1 MNLELFRQYRETGD
15 ETIRNRIAEEY
26 LYIAKILAKKF
37 VGRGVE
43 YDDLFQVA
51 SEALLKGI
59 DSFDPDLG
67 VQFATF
73 ITPTI
78 TGKIKN
84 YFRDYSRLVKVPRKL
99 SELSAE
105 IRKENEKALSETGKK
120 PSVGELATRL
130 GVNEEEIVRAMEISS
145 HVSLDQE
152 TRGEDD
158 EGTPLYNVIAD
169 RRDAFE
175 EFDQKESLRAA
186 MADLTEEEKFL
197 VSCRFGHEYSQ
208 AETAKRMNVSQMY
221 VSRMERKLLD
231 KLREKL
237 KD

>member
-1 MNLELFRQYRETGD
+1 MKEELFRQYRETGD
-15 ETIRNRIAEEY
+15 EAIRNQIAEQY
-26 LYIAKILAKKF
+26 LYIARILAKKF

-43 YDDLFQVA
+43 YDDLYQVA
-51 SEALLKGI
+51 SEALIKGI
-59 DSFDPDLG
+59 DSFDPNLG

-105 IRKENEKALSETGKK
+105 IRKANEKVLAETGKK
-120 PSVGELATRL
+120 PSVSELATL
-130 GVNEEEIVRAMEISS
+130 LNVQEEDVVRAMEVTS

-152 TRGEDD
+152 SRNEDD
-158 EGTPLYNVIAD
+158 EGAPLYNMIAD
-169 RRDAFE
+169 SHDAFE

-186 MADLTEEEKFL
+186 MKDLSDEEKFL
-197 VSCRFGHEYSQ
+197 LSCRFAKELSQ

-221 VSRMERKLLD
+221 VSRLERKLLE

>member
-1 MNLELFRQYRETGD
+1 MKNDLFRQYRETGD
-15 ETIRNRIAEEY
+15 EGIRNRIAEEY

-43 YDDLFQVA
+43 YDDLLQVA
-51 SEALLKGI
+51 SEALIKGI
-59 DSFDPDLG
+59 DAFDPDMG

-105 IRKENEKALSETGKK
+105 IRKESERVFTETGRK
-120 PSVGELATRL
+120 PTVSELATAL
-130 GVNEEEIVRAMEISS
+130 QVEEEEIVRAMEVSS

-152 TRGEDD
+152 TKSDD
-158 EGTPLYNVIAD
+158 GEGTPLYNLIAD
-169 RRDAFE
+169 SHDAFE
-175 EFDQKESLRAA
+175 EFDQKESLRLA
-186 MADLTEEEKFL
+186 MADLSDEEKL
-197 VSCRFGHEYSQ
+197 LISCRFGKELSQ

-221 VSRMERKLLD
+221 VSRMERRVLE